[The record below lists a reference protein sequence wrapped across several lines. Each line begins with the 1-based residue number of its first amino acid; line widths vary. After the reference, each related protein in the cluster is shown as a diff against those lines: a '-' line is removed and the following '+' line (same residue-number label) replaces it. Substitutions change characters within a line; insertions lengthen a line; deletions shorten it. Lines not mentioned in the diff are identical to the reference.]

1 MDKKRINKYKRLLLE
16 KRNLVLSEIEHLQ
29 KGALK
34 KSQRDSSGDLS
45 GYVYHMADVGTD
57 NFDREFSLD
66 LVSNEREILYEIDE
80 ALKRIKEGGFGKCER
95 CGNEINA
102 GRLEAVPYARLCLHC
117 KEQEETKTK
126 IR

>member
-1 MDKKRINKYKRLLLE
+1 MDKKKINKYKKLLLE
-16 KRNLVLSEIEHLQ
+16 KRSVILSEIEHLQ

-34 KSQRDSSGDLS
+34 KSQRDASGDLS

-66 LVSNEREILYEIDE
+66 LASNEQKILYEIDE
-80 ALKRIKEGGFGKCER
+80 ALKRIKEGGFGRCEG
-95 CGNEINA
+95 CGNEINP
-102 GRLEAVPYARLCLHC
+102 GRLEAVPYARLCIDC
-117 KEQEETKTK
+117 KEREETKTK